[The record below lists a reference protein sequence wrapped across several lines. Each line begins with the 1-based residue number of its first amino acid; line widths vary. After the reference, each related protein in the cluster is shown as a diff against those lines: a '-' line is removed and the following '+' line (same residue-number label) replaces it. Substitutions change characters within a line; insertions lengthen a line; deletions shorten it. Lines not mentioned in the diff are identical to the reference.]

1 MSSASKRLSLP
12 RWGMLSRATARL
24 SRRLRYISI
33 RSKILLLPSIAL
45 LGLLAYS
52 VYTISAS
59 RANIHTLERFAA
71 NTLPVM
77 SLAAQANQGLI
88 ETQATFSQAL
98 GDKDEFLIEDAVKL
112 AQTARQKIQSIK
124 TKDPSYAPRVTELVA
139 LWDRYVEKSKLA
151 VTGIISG
158 QGDMQ
163 SFQALATEKQAAY
176 QQVRDALNKLGS
188 DSETSFKSALTEA
201 AAQATRASWI
211 GASAT
216 VVLLLL
222 TVLAALLIDAAIRQ
236 PIERLNQAI
245 GQVARGDFDVHVE
258 DEGKDALSTMCRSF
272 NSLLVD
278 LKAAISETNQVL
290 AAVERGNFSQRVA
303 ADLPGDLATLKHGVN
318 AGADSVQRTMRAL
331 DAVMDALARGDFS
344 ARMSEDVEGDSRV
357 KVDRAMHL
365 LQESLEELR
374 TSMTATAEGN
384 FKRRIDAD
392 LPGDLGV
399 LKQAVN
405 QSLNALDLALSEIS
419 ATTDALANGDLSRRV
434 QGLYAGTLGAL
445 TSSLNGSL
453 DSLSEVIGEVAS
465 TAEDVS
471 NGADEISSGNS
482 DLSGRTERQA
492 AALEQSAASI
502 KSLLESARQAA
513 ENSRQTS
520 ELTVGALENSRH
532 GAEVVSKAGDSMEG
546 INQSSRRIADI
557 IGLIDSVAF
566 QTNLLALNAAVEAAR
581 AGEHGRGFAVVASEV
596 RNLAHRTASSAK
608 EIRDLIS
615 DSNQRVHEGTD
626 LVAATREQLEAIN
639 ASNERVAQ
647 LSREA
652 ASAAQDQSSGLQ
664 ELSRAVDDLES
675 VNQQNSSLVEE
686 VSASSESLRERA
698 VQLRTMVAGFRLQ
711 DADSAVRQSSA
722 VVAKLALQ
730 RAARTPA

>member
-1 MSSASKRLSLP
+1 MSSSAARFSLP
-12 RWGMLSRATARL
+12 HWGAFSRATGRL
-24 SRRLRYISI
+24 SRRLRYVSI
-33 RSKILLLPSIAL
+33 RTKILLLPGIAL
-45 LGLLAYS
+45 LGLLVYS
-52 VYTISAS
+52 TYTISSS
-59 RANIHTLERFAA
+59 RTNIHTLERFAA

-77 SLAAQANQGLI
+77 SLAGQANQGLV
-88 ETQATFSQAL
+88 ETQATFTQAL
-98 GDKDEFLIEDAVKL
+98 GDKDEFLVEDAVKL
-112 AQTARQKIQSIK
+112 SQTARAKIESIK
-124 TKDPSYAPRVTELVA
+124 TKDPSYTQRVDQLVA
-139 LWDRYVEKSKLA
+139 LWDRYVDKSKLA
-151 VTGIISG
+151 VGGIISG
-158 QGDMQ
+158 DGDMQ

-176 QQVRDALNKLGS
+176 QQVREALNKLGT
-188 DSETSFKSALTEA
+188 DSESSFKSALTEA
-201 AAQATRASWI
+201 AGQATRASWM

-216 VVLLLL
+216 VMLLLL

-245 GQVARGDFDVHVE
+245 GQVARGDFDAHVE

-272 NSLLVD
+272 NSLLMD

-290 AAVERGNFSQRVA
+290 GAVERGDFSQRVV

-331 DAVMDALARGDFS
+331 DEVMDALARGDFA
-344 ARMSEDVEGDSRV
+344 ARMSEDVEGDSRL

-365 LQESLEELR
+365 LQESLEELSA
-374 TSMTATAEGN
+374 SMTATAEGN

-405 QSLNALDLALSEIS
+405 QSLNALDLALTEIS
-419 ATTDALANGDLSRRV
+419 ATTDALANGDLTRRV
-434 QGLYAGTLGAL
+434 QGRYAGTLGTL
-445 TSSLNGSL
+445 TSTLNGSL
-453 DSLSEVIGEVAS
+453 DSLSEVIGEVAT

-502 KSLLESARQAA
+502 KSLLQSAQQAA

-520 ELTVGALENSRH
+520 ELTVGALESSRS
-532 GAEVVSKAGDSMEG
+532 GADVVGKAGESMAG

-615 DSNQRVHEGTD
+615 DSNRRVHEGTD
-626 LVAATREQLEAIN
+626 LVTATREQLQAIN

-652 ASAAQDQSSGLQ
+652 AVAAHDQSSGLQ
-664 ELSRAVDDLES
+664 DLSRAVDDLES

-686 VSASSESLRERA
+686 VSASSTALRDRA
-698 VQLRTMVAGFRLQ
+698 VQLRATVSRFRLQ
-711 DADSAVRQSSA
+711 GSAETAQQTSA
-722 VVAKLALQ
+722 AIAKRALQ
-730 RAARTPA
+730 RAAGTPV

>member
-1 MSSASKRLSLP
+1 MSSNASRFSLFGWGAFLRESGP
-12 RWGMLSRATARL
+12 LTRW
-24 SRRLRYISI
+24 LRYVSI
-33 RSKILLLPSIAL
+33 RSKILMLPSIAL
-45 LGLLAYS
+45 LGLLLYS
-52 VYTISAS
+52 VYSISAS
-59 RANIHTLERFAA
+59 RTNIKTLERFAS

-88 ETQATFSQAL
+88 ETQATFTQAL
-98 GDKDEFLIEDAVKL
+98 GDKDEFLVEDATKL
-112 AQTARQKIQSIK
+112 AQTVRTKIDSIK
-124 TKDPSYAPRVTELVA
+124 DKDPAYAKRVTELVA
-139 LWDRYVEKSKLA
+139 LWDRYVDKSRLA
-151 VTGIISG
+151 VGGIISG
-158 QGDMQ
+158 TGDMQ
-163 SFQALATEKQAAY
+163 SFQALAVEKQAAY
-176 QQVRDALNKLGS
+176 QQVREALNTLGS
-188 DSETSFKSALTEA
+188 DSETSFKNALNEA
-201 AAQATRASWI
+201 AVQATRATWI

-216 VVLLLL
+216 ALLLVL
-222 TVLAALLIDAAIRQ
+222 TVLAALLIEAAIRR

-245 GQVARGDFDVHVE
+245 GKVARGDFDVHVE

-272 NSLLVD
+272 NALLMD
-278 LKAAISETNQVL
+278 LKAAINETNQVL
-290 AAVERGNFSQRVA
+290 AAVGRGDFSQRVG
-303 ADLPGDLATLKHGVN
+303 ADLPGELGGLKQGVN
-318 AGADSVQRTMRAL
+318 AGADSVQRTMQAL
-331 DAVMDALARGDFS
+331 DAVMDALAKGDFA
-344 ARMSEDVEGDSRV
+344 ARMSEDVPGESRL

-365 LQESLEELR
+365 LQESLEELSA
-374 TSMTATAEGN
+374 SMTATAEGN
-384 FKRRIDAD
+384 FKRRIHAE
-392 LPGDLGV
+392 LPGDLGA

-405 QSLNALDLALSEIS
+405 QSLDALDLALSEIG
-419 ATTDALANGDLSRRV
+419 ATTAALADGDLTRRV
-434 QGLYAGTLGAL
+434 EGRYAGKLGEL
-445 TSSLNGSL
+445 TSTLNGSL
-453 DSLSEVIGEVAS
+453 DSLREVISEVAT

-520 ELTVGALENSRH
+520 ELTVGALDNSRS
-532 GAEVVSKAGDSMEG
+532 GSEIVSKAGDSMEG

-581 AGEHGRGFAVVASEV
+581 AGEQGRGFAVVATEV

-615 DSNQRVHEGTD
+615 DSSQRVHEGTD
-626 LVAATREQLEAIN
+626 LVASTRMQLEAIN
-639 ASNERVAQ
+639 TSNERVAQ

-652 ASAAQDQSSGLQ
+652 AAAAQDQSAGLQ

-686 VSASSESLRERA
+686 VAASSDSLRERA
-698 VQLRTMVAGFRLQ
+698 MHLRTAVARFRLRAT
-711 DADSAVRQSSA
+711 DADQQAA
-722 VVAKLALQ
+722 NLTQ
-730 RAARTPA
+730 RVLERARSTLV